1 MIVRIWRTRID
12 ERRAADY
19 DAFVS
24 SKSMPMFRCQPG
36 FLGALFASDGSKRLV
51 ISLWRDRSSAGV
63 LNESST
69 YVSTVR
75 ELETTGILIGTSPVE
90 VLQLDRLLILD
101 RGALAE
107 VDG

>member
-36 FLGALFASDGSKRLV
+36 FLAALFASDASERLV
-51 ISLWRDRSSAGV
+51 ISLWRDRSSAGM
-63 LNESST
+63 LRESST
-69 YVSTVR
+69 YSSTVR
-75 ELETTGILIGTSPVE
+75 ELEATGILIGTSAVE

-101 RGALAE
+101 HGALAE